1 MKWRRRMEEEL
12 ERDIAEHI
20 AMETDDNLARGMSPS
35 EARSAALRKFGNV
48 ARVKEDTR
56 SVWGWTAFDAWRADV
71 RQAFRRIRRSPGTA
85 ALAVLSLALAFAP
98 SVTVFSVMDR
108 LFLTPIPVKA
118 PKEIV
123 EIMFR
128 DTRPDASQQYQAVS
142 YPEFQDFNR
151 SLRSFSGLTYQS
163 RGGAIVVLNGRRALV
178 GVTYVSDDYFSVLG
192 VPMDLGPGFLKG
204 RPSAIVSHSFWMR
217 ELAGRRDIVG
227 RTLLVSGQSITVG
240 GVATREFLGA
250 GGGGIEFPPTDLWIP
265 VETWGVSGD
274 LKRRDWREGTVW
286 ARLRPGVSLARA
298 SAEVD
303 GYCRKLAQDWP
314 GSNRYLSG
322 FTYNALA
329 DHERGGINLT
339 SIGVLLLGI
348 LLAVACA
355 NVAGILLA
363 RAEER
368 RHETAIRQALGAS
381 RGRLMREWMVE
392 SAVLSSLAAAFGLA
406 GARVLMNLLPGL
418 LSSIYVIP
426 IHFEFSFGPRVWLY
440 AVSLILVSTL
450 SFGLVPAWRASRPN
464 LLSGL
469 RRDSA
474 VNILRVRVPIRSLLI
489 VMQVAAAEILL
500 FGAGLALD
508 AVSAV
513 QRVDPGFDPQRPVAL
528 AMLLVIGDDG
538 SPRVVDCE
546 AIRDRLARIGGVR
559 RAAYGR
565 SVPLSLMTGPTRK
578 LETPGQEPR
587 EILGGWAG
595 PEFFSVLGVRIL
607 SGRDLEAG
615 DQHAV
620 LVNATLAHQ
629 LDPSGNAVGQEIRL
643 DGAVRQIVGVF
654 RDAKWETIYDQP
666 RPRAIALTPPNAGGD
681 ATFAVEV
688 DGNPGA
694 YVAALR
700 RELAA
705 AQPGS
710 LVVSAETLR
719 QHYQNSLVL
728 ERRATQLFYG
738 LGLLALLLTAAGL
751 HGVASA
757 LFARRS
763 KEFAIRLAL
772 GAAPRHIMGAVL
784 SSSLKLTA
792 CGLALGLAI
801 AYPVA
806 LMTASK
812 LPGFTPWSAPALV
825 LSSAIVA
832 IAAVAAAAQ
841 PAGRVLRIQPA
852 DIVRSE

>member
-1 MKWRRRMEEEL
+1 MEQDL

-20 AMETDDNLARGMSPS
+20 AMETDDNIARGMSPAD
-35 EARSAALRKFGNV
+35 ARYAALRKFGNV

-56 SVWGWTAFDAWRADV
+56 SVWGRTPGDTWYADV
-71 RQAFRRIRRSPGTA
+71 RQAFRRMRRSPGTS

-118 PKEIV
+118 PREIV
-123 EIMFR
+123 DISFR
-128 DTRPDASQQYQAVS
+128 DTRPNASQQYQAVS
-142 YPEFQDFNR
+142 YPEFQDFSR

-163 RGGAIVVLNGRRALV
+163 GHGTIVALNGRRALV
-178 GVTYVSDDYFSVLG
+178 GVNYVNDDYFGVLG
-192 VPMDLGPGFLKG
+192 VPMQLGPGFLKG

-227 RTLLVSGQSITVG
+227 QSLLVNGQTMTVG
-240 GVATREFLGA
+240 GVTTPEFRGA
-250 GGGGIEFPPTDLWIP
+250 NSFFAPDLWIP
-265 VETWGVSGD
+265 VETWGVSGT
-274 LKRRDWREGTVW
+274 LNRRDWREGTVW
-286 ARLRPGVSLARA
+286 ARLRPGVSVAQA

-303 GYCRKLAQDWP
+303 DYCRRLAKDWP
-314 GSNRYLSG
+314 DSNRYLSAS
-322 FTYNALA
+322 TYDVLA
-329 DHERGGINLT
+329 DRERGGINMT
-339 SIGVLLLGI
+339 GMGVILLGI

-392 SAVLSSLAAAFGLA
+392 SAMLSSLAAALGLA
-406 GARVLMNLLPGL
+406 GAKLLMNLLPGL
-418 LSSIYVIP
+418 LPTVLIP
-426 IHFEFSFGPRVWLY
+426 IHLAFSFGPRVWLY
-440 AVSLILVSTL
+440 AISLIFAAAF
-450 SFGLVPAWRASRPN
+450 SFGLVPAWRASRPD

-489 VMQVAAAEILL
+489 VMQVAAAEVLL
-500 FGAGLALD
+500 FGAGMVVD
-508 AVSAV
+508 SVSAAR
-513 QRVDPGFDPQRPVAL
+513 RVGPGFDPERPVAMAELL
-528 AMLLVIGDDG
+528 ATGDDG
-538 SPRVVDCE
+538 SLRVVDCE
-546 AIRDRLARIGGVR
+546 AVRDRLARIGGVR
-559 RAAYGR
+559 RAVYGH
-565 SVPLSLMTGPTRK
+565 SVPLSGMNGPTLK

-587 EILGGWAG
+587 EILGGTAG
-595 PEFFSVLGVRIL
+595 PEFLSVLGVRMI

-620 LVNATLAHQ
+620 LVNATLARQ
-629 LDPSGNAVGQEIRL
+629 LDPSGAAVGRELRL
-643 DGAVRQIVGVF
+643 DGALRQIVGVF
-654 RDAKWETIYDQP
+654 QDAKWNTVYDSP
-666 RPRAIALTPPNAGGD
+666 APRAIALTPAHSGPD
-681 ATFAVEV
+681 IEFAVEV

-700 RELAA
+700 SQLAA

-710 LVVSAETLR
+710 LVASAETLR
-719 QHYQNSLVL
+719 QHYRNSLAL
-728 ERRATQLFYG
+728 ELRATQVFYG
-738 LGLLALLLTAAGL
+738 LGLLALLLTVTGL

-772 GAAPRHIMGAVL
+772 GAAPRRIMGSVL
-784 SSSLKLTA
+784 ASGLKLAA
-792 CGLALGLAI
+792 CGLAMGLGIAIPGGLYLASQVHGVPAWSI
-801 AYPVA
+801 SAVA
-806 LMTASK
+806 
-812 LPGFTPWSAPALV
+812 F
-825 LSSAIVA
+825 SSAIVV
-832 IAAVAAAAQ
+832 IAAVAAAAH
-841 PAGRVLRIQPA
+841 PAGRVLRIQPG